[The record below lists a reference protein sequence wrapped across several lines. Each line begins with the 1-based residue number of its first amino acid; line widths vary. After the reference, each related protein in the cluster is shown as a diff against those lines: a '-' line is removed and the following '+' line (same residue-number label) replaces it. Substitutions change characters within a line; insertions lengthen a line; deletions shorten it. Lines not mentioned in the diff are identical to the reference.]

1 MNQEKRLTLQ
11 PVVNTKSLL
20 YMKKILFL
28 LTFMLPLIF
37 TSCGDDNDVLTSQEQ
52 ELVGE
57 WAIIKTADTQN
68 DIHYVFKKER
78 TGSRRI
84 LVNGEVTN
92 DIGFK
97 WTLNGKTLTIDYGT
111 GQQLVLEIT
120 MRINEMHVVYV
131 ATGSSE
137 DYTRVVDADTDD

>member
-1 MNQEKRLTLQ
+1 
-11 PVVNTKSLL
+11 
-20 YMKKILFL
+20 MKKILLLMAIALPFL
-28 LTFMLPLIF
+28 F
-37 TSCGDDNDVLTSQEQ
+37 TSCGDDNDTLTAQEQ

-57 WAIIKTADTQN
+57 WEIIKTADTPN

-97 WTLNGKTLTIDYGT
+97 WTLNGKTLTLDYGT
-111 GQQLVLEIT
+111 GMNLVLEIT
-120 MRINEMHVVYV
+120 MKINEMHILYV
-131 ATGSSE
+131 GTGATE
-137 DYTRVVDADTDD
+137 DYKKVISTDDDD